1 MRTVKILARYLK
13 GFWGVT
19 VLTWILVL
27 LESGCDVGIA
37 FVLQYLSQA
46 VNEAYSGGLG
56 AVTEAMNEIYLYSG
70 IIIALAFG
78 GAFTGIWAGFTAAKA
93 ATGFGRNLRKGMYYR
108 IQTFSFDNIDK
119 FSTSSIVTR
128 MTTDVTNVQNAFMQI
143 IRAVMRSPFLLI
155 ISIVMAFIVA
165 PEVAWVFLIIVPL
178 VLGILIVLATIVHPL
193 FVKVFD
199 TYDELNEDVQENI
212 DGVRV
217 VKSFNLQDKAKEKF
231 SGVSLFIFKCFS
243 KAEKMLAFNAP
254 TMNLAVYLAMIAL
267 AVLGGQLIVANASDP
282 TQGFEAGVLTTLFM
296 YVQLIMLSMMLI
308 SMVYTM
314 IIIARNS
321 SERIAAVL
329 TEESNLVSPQNGLK
343 SIDNGS
349 VVFDHVDFGYRSSGG
364 KLVLHDIDMK
374 IDSGA
379 SIGIIGGI
387 GSGKTTLISLIAR
400 LYDTT
405 KGNVLVGGHNV
416 KEYDLVSLRD
426 SVAVVLQKNTLFT
439 GTIRDNLKWGNENA
453 TDDEIKEVCRIAQ
466 ADSFVESFPD
476 KYDTMLV
483 EGGTNVSG
491 GQKQRLCIARA
502 LLKNPK
508 ILILDDSTNAVDTHT
523 DALIRNELQHKMPG
537 LTRIIIAQRILS
549 IRECDEIY
557 VMDEGR
563 IIAHGSNDE
572 LMETCSVYR
581 ELYESQLGGGDF
593 DE

>member
-1 MRTVKILARYLK
+1 MKTIKVLARYLK
-13 GFWGVT
+13 GFWGT
-19 VLTWILVL
+19 TILTWILVL
-27 LESGCDVGIA
+27 VESACEVGIA
-37 FVLQYLSQA
+37 FVLQYLSSA
-46 VNEAYSGGLG
+46 IASGD
-56 AVTEAMNEIYLYSG
+56 VEEIVDMAL
-70 IIIALAFG
+70 IIIGLAIF
-78 GAFTGIWAGFTAAKA
+78 ATATGIWAGFSAAKA
-93 ATGFGRNLRKGMYYR
+93 ATGFGRNLRKGMYYH

-128 MTTDVTNVQNAFMQI
+128 LTTDVTNVQNAFMQI
-143 IRAVMRSPFLLI
+143 LRAVMRAPFLLVFSI
-155 ISIVMAFIVA
+155 IMAFVTA
-165 PEVAWVFLIIVPL
+165 PSIAWIFLIIVPIIL
-178 VLGILIVLATIVHPL
+178 VVLIILATIVHPL

-199 TYDELNEDVQENI
+199 TYDDLNEAVQENV

-217 VKSFNLQDKAKEKF
+217 IKSFNLQDMQKEKF
-231 SGVSLFIFKCFS
+231 TGVSSFIFKCFS
-243 KAEKMLAFNAP
+243 KAEKIMAFNAP
-254 TMNLAVYLAMIAL
+254 TMQLSVYLAMVLL
-267 AVLGGQLIVANASDP
+267 AWLGGNLVVSTGSDS
-282 TQGFEAGVLTTLFM
+282 GILTTLFM

-314 IIIARNS
+314 IIVARNS
-321 SERIAAVL
+321 SERISALL
-329 TEESNLVSPQNGLK
+329 TEESNLVSPENGLTEVK
-343 SIDNGS
+343 DGSID
-349 VVFDHVDFGYRSSGG
+349 FDHVDFGYARSGG

-374 IDSGA
+374 IESGA
-379 SIGIIGGI
+379 SIGIIGPI

-400 LYDTT
+400 LYDPTSGT
-405 KGNVLVGGHNV
+405 VRVGGHDV

-439 GTIRDNLKWGNENA
+439 GTIRDNLKWGNQEA
-453 TDDEIKEVCRIAQ
+453 TEDQIKEACRIAQ
-466 ADSFVESFPD
+466 ADAFIESFPD

-523 DALIRNELQHKMPG
+523 DSLIRNELQHKMPG

-549 IRECDEIY
+549 VRECDEIY
-557 VMDEGR
+557 VMDEGG

-572 LMETCSVYR
+572 LMATCPVYK